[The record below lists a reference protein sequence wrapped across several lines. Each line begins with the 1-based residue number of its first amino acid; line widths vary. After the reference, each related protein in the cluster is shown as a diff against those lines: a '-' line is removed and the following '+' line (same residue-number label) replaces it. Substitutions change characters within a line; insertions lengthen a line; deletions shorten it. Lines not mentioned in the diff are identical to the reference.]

1 MFKLAW
7 LIFKLIEEFI
17 FCMIIIEGELLSIFL
32 FKCLIFCLNY
42 RELLKWSD
50 RIARR
55 STLMYMAWR
64 STVVHPVFSLLA
76 SVLLKMKGNALKLK
90 KKECDCAYISCSIFA
105 LVNTSDY
112 YDTCSTV
119 KYHEIKIEI

>member
-1 MFKLAW
+1 MVDFFKV
-7 LIFKLIEEFI
+7 IEEFI
-17 FCMIIIEGELLSIFL
+17 FCMNIIEGELLSIFL

-64 STVVHPVFSLLA
+64 STVVHPVFLLLA